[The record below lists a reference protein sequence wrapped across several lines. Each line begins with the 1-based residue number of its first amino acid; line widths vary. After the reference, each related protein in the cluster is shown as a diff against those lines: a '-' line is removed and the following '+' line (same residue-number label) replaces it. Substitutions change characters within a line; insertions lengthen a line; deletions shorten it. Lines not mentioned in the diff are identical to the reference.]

1 MFYDDTARSA
11 RDLVRPDLVRVLTH
25 NSGSAVEW
33 LKNRFALDLSLV
45 ARLGGHS
52 APRTHRGKERF
63 PGATITMALMEKLE
77 QIIDEHPDLAQIRLK
92 AHVKALLRNDKG
104 EVIGVEYESPDGQK
118 TQLHGPVVLATGGYA
133 ADFTDNSLLKKYRP
147 DIYNLPTTNGDYSTG
162 DGHKM
167 ILAIGGNAVDLEKVQ
182 VHPTGLVHPD
192 EPNAKVLFLAAEALR
207 GVGGLLLTNDG
218 QRFCD
223 ELGHRDYV
231 TGKMWENKKA
241 PYRLIL
247 NGPASREIEWHC
259 KHYMGR
265 GLMKHFKSGAEVAKE
280 MGISPAT
287 LEATFSAYNDVM
299 KTKKC
304 PFGKKYFSNGPWEMN
319 DEFYVAIVTPV
330 LHYTMG
336 GVEING
342 LCEVQ
347 APSGTINGLFAA
359 GELAGGVHGA
369 NRLGGS
375 SLLGCVVFGRVAGDS
390 ASKYLLDS
398 LSIGTQGGA
407 AGPLSL
413 EIQPSGN
420 GRVMISWGGAAA
432 SAHTAGKPAA
442 AAAAPAKPAAPAAAP
457 AQPYK
462 EYTLEDVAKHNSEKD
477 CWVVVDGQV
486 LDVTKFLPDHPGGKK
501 AILIYSGK
509 DATAEFLMM
518 HKLDVIP
525 RYAPYTVIGKIK
537 GSNPNPAGVPA
548 GVAPRAKL

>member
-1 MFYDDTARSA
+1 M
-11 RDLVRPDLVRVLTH
+11 
-25 NSGSAVEW
+25 
-33 LKNRFALDLSLV
+33 
-45 ARLGGHS
+45 
-52 APRTHRGKERF
+52 
-63 PGATITMALMEKLE
+63 TITYALMEKLE
-77 QIIDEHPDLAQIRLK
+77 AIIDARPDLAQIRYK
-92 AHVKALLRNDKG
+92 AHVKTLLRNEKG
-104 EVIGVEYESPDGQK
+104 EVTGVEYEDAEGK
-118 TQLHGPVVLATGGYA
+118 KVQLEGPVVLATGGYA
-133 ADFTDNSLLKKYRP
+133 ADFTSDSLLKKYRP
-147 DIYNLPTTNGDYSTG
+147 DIYHLPTTNGDYSTG

-167 ILAIGGNAVDLEKVQ
+167 ILSIGGNAIDLEKVQ

-207 GVGGLLLTNDG
+207 GVGGLLLGNDG
-218 QRFCD
+218 QRFAD

-231 TGKMWENKKA
+231 TGRMWDHKKG
-241 PYRLIL
+241 PYRLVL
-247 NGPASREIEWHC
+247 NGAASKEIEWHC

-265 GLMKHFKSGAEVAKE
+265 GLMKHFKSGADLAKE
-280 MGISPAT
+280 MGLAPSV
-287 LEATFSAYNDVM
+287 LEGTFAAYNDVM

-304 PFGKKYFSNGPWEMN
+304 PFGKKYFSNGPWQMN

-342 LCEVQ
+342 SCEVQ
-347 APSGTINGLFAA
+347 APKGTIPGLYAA

-375 SLLGCVVFGRVAGDS
+375 SLLGCVVFGRVAGD
-390 ASKYLLDS
+390 AAAKYLLDQ
-398 LSIGTQGGA
+398 LSTGQGASA
-407 AGPLSL
+407 AASGLTL

-420 GRVMISWGGAAA
+420 GRVVVSWGGASSSAPAA
-432 SAHTAGKPAA
+432 SSSAPS
-442 AAAAPAKPAAPAAAP
+442 AAPAPKAKKEDAPAP
-457 AQPYK
+457 QPYK
-462 EYTLEDVAKHNSEKD
+462 EYTLEDVAKHNSEGD

-501 AILIYSGK
+501 AVLIYAGK

-537 GSNPNPAGVPA
+537 GSNPSPAGM
-548 GVAPRAKL
+548 VARPKL

>member
-1 MFYDDTARSA
+1 M
-11 RDLVRPDLVRVLTH
+11 
-25 NSGSAVEW
+25 
-33 LKNRFALDLSLV
+33 
-45 ARLGGHS
+45 
-52 APRTHRGKERF
+52 
-63 PGATITMALMEKLE
+63 TITYALMEKLE
-77 QIIDEHPDLAQIRLK
+77 AIIDEHPDLAQIRYK
-92 AHVKALLRNDKG
+92 AHVKTLLRNEKQ
-104 EVIGVEYESPDGQK
+104 EVIGVEYEDADGK
-118 TQLHGPVVLATGGYA
+118 KVQLNGPVVLATGGYA
-133 ADFTDNSLLKKYRP
+133 ADFTSDSLLKKYRP

-167 ILAIGGNAVDLEKVQ
+167 VLSIGGSAIDLEKVQ

-218 QRFCD
+218 HRFCD

-231 TGKMWENKKA
+231 TGKMWENNKA
-241 PYRLIL
+241 PYRLLL
-247 NGPASREIEWHC
+247 NGAASKEIEWHC

-280 MGISPAT
+280 MGITPSV
-287 LEATFSAYNDVM
+287 LESTFSAYNDVM

-342 LCEVQ
+342 YCEVQ
-347 APSGTINGLFAA
+347 SATGTIPGLYAA

-375 SLLGCVVFGRVAGDS
+375 SLLGCVVFGRVAGDA
-390 ASKYLLDS
+390 ASKYLLDE
-398 LSIGTQGGA
+398 LSIKGPA
-407 AGPLSL
+407 AGSSSGALKL
-413 EIQPSGN
+413 EIEPSGN
-420 GRVMISWGGAAA
+420 GRVVVSWGGASSAAA
-432 SAHTAGKPAA
+432 SS
-442 AAAAPAKPAAPAAAP
+442 AAAPSAAPKKKDAPAAPEAP

-462 EYTLEDVAKHNSEKD
+462 EYTMDDVAKHNTEKD

-501 AILIYSGK
+501 AVLIYAGK

-537 GSNPNPAGVPA
+537 GSNPSPAGM
-548 GVAPRAKL
+548 VARPKL